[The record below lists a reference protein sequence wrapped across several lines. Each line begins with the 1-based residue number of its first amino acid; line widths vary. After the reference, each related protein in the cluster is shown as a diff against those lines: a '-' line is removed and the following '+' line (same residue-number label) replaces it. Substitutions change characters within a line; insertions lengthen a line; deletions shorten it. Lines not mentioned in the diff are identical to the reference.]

1 MMKLRLVSL
10 SLLLLGVVSF
20 APGAVFFS
28 RRYGHSTSFLQASSS
43 DASNDS
49 DSDSNNN
56 DSDMMMSKALK
67 ARQSQLTAMQFVKEQ
82 KWRNADCASAPQV
95 ALGDWVRRLDVDW
108 PLVACGTSSGHVY
121 VAHLETGHIVAT
133 NAAEIPEND
142 YQTTTTNKSPPP
154 LLIGLQDT
162 IQLLFG
168 SYDGG
173 GTLAIAFSG
182 DLICVANRQGS
193 VEVWRLD
200 ATQQQLVFQG
210 TMKALNNVLVT
221 CLQLD
226 QEYLWVGTADGRLQ
240 AYPLDET
247 LPPLSLQVEPEL
259 EWNFQKSCI
268 LSLSLSPAINCG
280 VVTTANGAVELIDLE
295 DDSRPLGSFYPPFM
309 NAGTG
314 TGTTRRPSK
323 DNANNANANN
333 AHPLSAVICAHYKSK
348 NDDDDSTESP
358 SYYSIACGGNDGS
371 IWMQALAL
379 TEHGE
384 VDSDRPFA
392 EPLKQLSPPHLG
404 AVKCLASPLPGL
416 LVSGG
421 LDGSMRIWD
430 VQEGASLYQFIGYK
444 VWLGS
449 VWTDGSRLVSDGSD
463 NIVILHDFEKDHE
476 KDAND
481 KP

>member
-1 MMKLRLVSL
+1 MQVKHRSILMKLRLVSL

-20 APGAVFFS
+20 APAAFFRHGA
-28 RRYGHSTSFLQASSS
+28 HPTSFLEASSS
-43 DASNDS
+43 SANDS
-49 DSDSNNN
+49 DE
-56 DSDMMMSKALK
+56 MMMKALQ
-67 ARQSQLTAMQFVKEQ
+67 ARQSELTAMQFVKEQ
-82 KWRNADCASAPQV
+82 KWRNADCASAQTV
-95 ALGDWVRRLDVDW
+95 ALAEWIRRLDVDW
-108 PLVACGTSSGHVY
+108 PLVACGTSSGQVY
-121 VAHLETGHIVAT
+121 VAHLETGDLVAT
-133 NAAEIPEND
+133 NAVGISDGVEIDEDENR
-142 YQTTTTNKSPPP
+142 SPPQ
-154 LLIGLQDT
+154 GLETT
-162 IQLLFG
+162 IRLLFG

-200 ATQQQLVFQG
+200 ATQQLLVSQG
-210 TMKALNNVLVT
+210 TMKALNGVLVT

-240 AYPLDET
+240 AYPLEGT
-247 LPPLSLQVEPEL
+247 LPLSLQVEPEL
-259 EWNFQKSCI
+259 EWNFQDQSCV

-295 DDSRPLGSFYPPFM
+295 DDSRPLGSFYPPFEKSAKG
-309 NAGTG
+309 NI
-314 TGTTRRPSK
+314 
-323 DNANNANANN
+323 N

-348 NDDDDSTESP
+348 NDDDDSAESP
-358 SYYSIACGGNDGS
+358 SYYSIACGGSDGS
-371 IWMQALAL
+371 LWMQALAL

-392 EPLKQLSPPHLG
+392 ELLKELSPPHMG
-404 AVKCLASPLPGL
+404 PVKCLASPLPGL
-416 LVSGG
+416 LVSAG

-430 VQEGASLYQFIGYK
+430 VQEGASLYQFTGYK

-463 NIVILHDFEKDHE
+463 NTVIFHDFDKDYKE
-476 KDAND
+476 NDD

>member
-1 MMKLRLVSL
+1 MMKLRLVTL
-10 SLLLLGVVSF
+10 SLLFWGVVSF
-20 APGAVFFS
+20 APAAFFRHGA
-28 RRYGHSTSFLQASSS
+28 HSSSLQASSS
-43 DASNDS
+43 NGNDS
-49 DSDSNNN
+49 D
-56 DSDMMMSKALK
+56 DMMMKALK
-67 ARQSQLTAMQFVKEQ
+67 ARQSELTAMQFVKEQ
-82 KWRNADCASAPQV
+82 KWRNADCASFQHV

-121 VAHLETGHIVAT
+121 VAHLETGDVVAT
-133 NAAEIPEND
+133 NALEIPEGVEIED
-142 YQTTTTNKSPPP
+142 DEDRSPPQ
-154 LLIGLQDT
+154 GLETT
-162 IQLLFG
+162 IRLLFG

-200 ATQQQLVFQG
+200 ATQQQLVSQG
-210 TMKALNNVLVT
+210 TMKALNHVLVT

-240 AYPLDET
+240 AYPLDDT
-247 LPPLSLQVEPEL
+247 LPLSLQVEPEL
-259 EWNFQKSCI
+259 EWNFPNQSCV

-280 VVTTANGAVELIDLE
+280 IVTTANGAVELIDLE
-295 DDSRPLGSFYPPFM
+295 DDSQPLGSFYPPFEK
-309 NAGTG
+309 
-314 TGTTRRPSK
+314 S
-323 DNANNANANN
+323 ANVKVNS
-333 AHPLSAVICAHYKSK
+333 HPLSAVICAHYKSK
-348 NDDDDSTESP
+348 NDDDDSAESP

-371 IWMQALAL
+371 LWMQALAL

-392 EPLKQLSPPHLG
+392 EPLKQLSPPHMG
-404 AVKCLASPLPGL
+404 PVKCLASPLPGL

-430 VQEGASLYQFIGYK
+430 VQEGASLYQFTGYK

-463 NIVILHDFEKDHE
+463 NTVIFHDFDKDY
-476 KDAND
+476 KDTDD

>member
-1 MMKLRLVSL
+1 MMKLLRLVSL

-20 APGAVFFS
+20 APAAFFS
-28 RRYGHSTSFLQASSS
+28 RHGHSTFLQESSS
-43 DASNDS
+43 DGNDS
-49 DSDSNNN
+49 D
-56 DSDMMMSKALK
+56 DMMMMMKALK
-67 ARQSQLTAMQFVKEQ
+67 ARQSQLTAVQFLKEQ
-82 KWRNADCASAPQV
+82 KWRNADCASAQQV
-95 ALGDWVRRLDVDW
+95 SLGDWVRRLDVDW
-108 PLVACGTSSGHVY
+108 PLVACGTSSGNVY
-121 VAHLETGHIVAT
+121 VAHLETGDIVAT
-133 NAAEIPEND
+133 NAVEIPEGVEID
-142 YQTTTTNKSPPP
+142 EDETKSPPQ
-154 LLIGLQDT
+154 GLETT
-162 IQLLFG
+162 IRLLFG

-182 DLICVANRQGS
+182 DLVCVANRQGS

-200 ATQQQLVFQG
+200 ATQQQLVSQG
-210 TMKALNNVLVT
+210 TMKALDNVLVT

-240 AYPLDET
+240 AYSLDET
-247 LPPLSLQVEPEL
+247 LPLSLQVEPEL
-259 EWNFQKSCI
+259 EWNFQSCV

-295 DDSRPLGSFYPPFM
+295 DDSRPIGSFYPPFD
-309 NAGTG
+309 AGT
-314 TGTTRRPSK
+314 RRS
-323 DNANNANANN
+323 ANV
-333 AHPLSAVICAHYKSK
+333 HPLSAVICAHYKSN
-348 NDDDDSTESP
+348 NDDDDSAENP

-371 IWMQALAL
+371 LWMQALTL

-430 VQEGASLYQFIGYK
+430 VQEGASLYQFTGYK

-463 NIVILHDFEKDHE
+463 NTVILHDFDKSWRDTEE
-476 KDAND
+476 D